1 MKVSEC
7 EMKARIAPKRLTHK
21 EAVGV
26 TQRALEVV
34 AVAIISAL
42 LYILYRRGWHKDKLV
57 TLYKEIVNFFMY
69 PQQFDRYLTDIEIK
83 DYLSEKLDI
92 DWQEI
97 IDAVKVED
105 E

>member
-1 MKVSEC
+1 M
-7 EMKARIAPKRLTHK
+7 TH
-21 EAVGV
+21 
-26 TQRALEVV
+26 RALKVV
-34 AVAIISAL
+34 AVATISAL

-57 TLYKEIVNFFMY
+57 TLYKEIVNFFKY
-69 PQQFDRYLTDIEIK
+69 PQAFDRYLTDIEIK

-105 E
+105 GAG

>member
-1 MKVSEC
+1 
-7 EMKARIAPKRLTHK
+7 MKARLGPKRLSHK
-21 EAVGV
+21 EAMAM
-26 TQRALEVV
+26 TQNALEVV
-34 AVAIISAL
+34 APAVVGAV

-69 PQQFDRYLTDIEIK
+69 PQAFDRYLTDIEIK
-83 DYLSEKLDI
+83 DYLSEKLGI